1 MARFY
6 STFDESSVA
15 ALEAINADNAY
26 QQVLM
31 PTGAAL
37 KSALLTARSALS
49 TQAYTV
55 INAGNRDGAL
65 GIVVPNDVVTRG
77 GGNYAWSNLYEN
89 VGAVWPSD
97 PRVRPTAPILST
109 DPASDAVSPTDAGE
123 ITESF
128 YTDAQTAVENV
139 LSGMTGGGPRARIGL
154 TPYRTLASIWHD
166 HEMTFFAWDDFTP
179 GTPQGMT
186 IFGSGTINSFEVGIN
201 FSYQFLSDKRNT
213 NTAQI
218 VVTISRTDIGGSE
231 TYTQSRTLTG
241 SGNYPSESGLNVAFT
256 SDYPLVAGTYQVNVN
271 FTIEDA
277 VISTNPGDP
286 ATAVETN
293 VTIGSI

>member
-26 QQVLM
+26 QRVNM
-31 PTGAAL
+31 PSGTSL
-37 KSALLTARSALS
+37 KSSLLSARSALS
-49 TQAYTV
+49 TAAYAV

-77 GGNYAWSNLYEN
+77 GGTYAWSNLFTN
-89 VGAVWPSD
+89 PGAEWPAD
-97 PRVRPTAPILST
+97 PRVRPTAPIVVAGST
-109 DPASDAVSPTDAGE
+109 PVSPTDAGT
-123 ITESF
+123 ITESL

-139 LSGMTGGGPRARIGL
+139 LSGMTGGGPRGRIGL
-154 TPYRTLASIWHD
+154 NPYRTLASLWHD
-166 HEMTFFAWDDFTP
+166 HMMTFFAWDDFTP

-186 IFGSGTINSFEVGIN
+186 IFGSGGINSFEVGIN

-218 VVTISRTDIGGSE
+218 VVTLTRTDGGGSE

-277 VISTNPGDP
+277 VISTNPGVT

-293 VTIGSI
+293 VTIDSI

>member
-65 GIVVPNDVVTRG
+65 GIVVPNDVVTRVA
-77 GGNYAWSNLYEN
+77 GNYAWSNLYTN
-89 VGAVWPSD
+89 TGAVWPSD
-97 PRVRPTAPILST
+97 PRVRPTAPIVVAGST
-109 DPASDAVSPTDAGE
+109 PVSPTDAGT
-123 ITESF
+123 ITESY

-179 GTPQGMT
+179 GAVNNITASYLEIAG
-186 IFGSGTINSFEVGIN
+186 GISVDIGWDN
-201 FSYQFLSDKRNT
+201 YQFPNDSNPNARLQIQ
-213 NTAQI
+213 AQLDRQPNADQQYFLNYT
-218 VVTISRTDIGGSE
+218 VGGLGLLVPPLDPLKVPPWNVT
-231 TYTQSRTLTG
+231 
-241 SGNYPSESGLNVAFT
+241 PMA
-256 SDYPLVAGTYQVNVN
+256 AGTYQLRVQIEVRDPVITTHFGASVVKIINN
-271 FTIEDA
+271 F
-277 VISTNPGDP
+277 
-286 ATAVETN
+286 
-293 VTIGSI
+293 VTIL

>member
-26 QQVLM
+26 QRVNM
-31 PTGAAL
+31 PSGASL
-37 KSALLTARSALS
+37 KSSLLSARSALS
-49 TQAYTV
+49 TAAYAV

-77 GGNYAWSNLYEN
+77 GGTYAWSNLYTN
-89 VGAVWPSD
+89 TGAVWPSD
-97 PRVRPTAPILST
+97 PRVRPTAPIVVAGST
-109 DPASDAVSPTDAGE
+109 PVSPTDAGT
-123 ITESF
+123 ITESL

-154 TPYRTLASIWHD
+154 TPYRTLASLWHD

-179 GTPQGMT
+179 GTPQALAVSG
-186 IFGSGTINSFEVGIN
+186 FGNINTFEAGLT
-201 FSYQFLSDKRNT
+201 FTYEYLSDKRNT

-218 VVTISRTDIGGSE
+218 VVTLTRTDGGGSE

-277 VISTNPGDP
+277 VISTNPGVT